1 MEENVRAKKR
11 VWRTLIARLSD
22 CFRVENLS
30 EDGAR
35 RAYRLLALAL
45 LGQEQVVEAKL
56 VIIQLL
62 GLIPTYQPDPIQ
74 DSPTYSAL
82 IGEVLEALRVPS
94 RCSAELAGAEPS
106 YLAGAYGDVVSRLS
120 GCFEKGKLAPED
132 ARRAYRLLAL
142 AHLNLGQLM
151 EAKKAVVDLLALQPG
166 YEPDRGTDPPFY
178 TALVAIIKRQQ

>member
-1 MEENVRAKKR
+1 
-11 VWRTLIARLSD
+11 
-22 CFRVENLS
+22 
-30 EDGAR
+30 
-35 RAYRLLALAL
+35 
-45 LGQEQVVEAKL
+45 
-56 VIIQLL
+56 
-62 GLIPTYQPDPIQ
+62 
-74 DSPTYSAL
+74 
-82 IGEVLEALRVPS
+82 
-94 RCSAELAGAEPS
+94 
-106 YLAGAYGDVVSRLS
+106 VVSRLS

>member
-1 MEENVRAKKR
+1 MRRDALSVITGNPFKGVLVVLVLVLGMPPEGAAQVASQEQCNAMLSDAEASYRAR
-11 VWRTLIARLSD
+11 NYSEAIARLSD

-74 DSPTYSAL
+74 DSPT
-82 IGEVLEALRVPS
+82 
-94 RCSAELAGAEPS
+94 
-106 YLAGAYGDVVSRLS
+106 
-120 GCFEKGKLAPED
+120 
-132 ARRAYRLLAL
+132 
-142 AHLNLGQLM
+142 
-151 EAKKAVVDLLALQPG
+151 
-166 YEPDRGTDPPFY
+166 
-178 TALVAIIKRQQ
+178 